1 MAPPSVSQ
9 TAKAT
14 NTSTGERPIAAVT
27 ATVASSK
34 RLTNPQ
40 KPRAD
45 LCGLNFRDTGG
56 GVLSGPLADKAP
68 NSGLEVFTRKF
79 LHLTANLFDRPRHRF
94 KSTDRIGDVIHV
106 PFRETNPVDPILNL
120 FRRPARAPSTNPTTT
135 RPPLDSR

>member
-1 MAPPSVSQ
+1 MAPPSVSR

-14 NTSTGERPIAAVT
+14 NTSTGERTIAAAPTTVT
-27 ATVASSK
+27 SIR
-34 RLTNPQ
+34 RLRNPQ
-40 KPRAD
+40 KPRTD
-45 LCGLNFRDTGG
+45 LCVPNFGDTGG

-106 PFRETNPVDPILNL
+106 PFREKNPVDPILNC
-120 FRRPARAPSTNPTTT
+120 FRRAARAQCDNRTT
-135 RPPLDSR
+135 